1 MQLLYWFES
10 IRTPALDTV
19 MSLIT
24 RLGEESLFLLVGL
37 FIFWCVDKRKGYY
50 LLTVGLT
57 GTIISQWLKVV
68 CAVPRPWVKDPDFT
82 IVESARDA
90 ATGYSFPSGHTQ
102 SAVGYLGSIARFTD
116 RWWLRV
122 ICIVLALLVA
132 VSRMYLGVHTPA
144 DVGVGL
150 LISLVLVLALYPL
163 VESTLWFPN
172 RMYVILA
179 GMLVLSG
186 AFVVYMELTVPPVG
200 SSEVLMEA
208 YENWAEAHKNAYTLL
223 GTVAGVQVVYAIDS
237 QFLHFPTRAPWW
249 GQLVKLVVGIG
260 LTLAVKELL
269 KAPLLAFCGGH
280 DAAHALRYFLVVLVA
295 GCLWPMTFRFF
306 EKYAK

>member
-50 LLTVGLT
+50 LLTVGLA
-57 GTIISQWLKVV
+57 GTVISQWLKVA

-82 IVESARDA
+82 IVESARAA

-102 SAVGYLGSIARFTD
+102 SAVGYLGGIARFTN
-116 RWWLRV
+116 RWWLRAV
-122 ICIVLALLVA
+122 CIVLALLVA

-144 DVGVGL
+144 DVGVGF
-150 LISLVLVLALYPL
+150 LIALVLVLAVYPL
-163 VESTLWFPN
+163 MESTLWFPN
-172 RMYVILA
+172 RMYLIIAAMLA
-179 GMLVLSG
+179 LSG
-186 AFVVYMELTVPPVG
+186 AFVVYMELTVPTIG
-200 SSEVLMEA
+200 SAQVLMEA

-223 GTVAGVQVVYAIDS
+223 GAVSGVLVVYFFDS
-237 QFLHFPTRAPWW
+237 KVLQFPTRAPWW
-249 GQLVKLVVGIG
+249 GQIVKLAGGVALV
-260 LTLAVKELL
+260 LAVKTLL

-306 EKYAK
+306 EKYAR